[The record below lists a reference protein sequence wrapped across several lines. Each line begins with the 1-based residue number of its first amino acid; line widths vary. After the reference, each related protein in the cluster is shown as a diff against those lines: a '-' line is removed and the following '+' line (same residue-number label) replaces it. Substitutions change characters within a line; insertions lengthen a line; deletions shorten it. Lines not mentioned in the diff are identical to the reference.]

1 MKFTKIAAAAIAA
14 SIMALGASA
23 ATLTPD
29 KYLGS
34 QDLGNSS
41 ETTEV
46 AALEGIAGLA
56 AGSLTFNDKWEG
68 DEEFSQDDVGN
79 WFVNVAPNTPGYFI
93 LKFGIPQG
101 GNSEFVSLDTHYFF
115 QNVADLTKL
124 VWTNANVNNLMS
136 NCSGTNAFSGECR
149 LSHVTFTSDIA
160 PVPLPAA
167 GWLLLAGI
175 GGLAALR
182 RRKSV

>member
-1 MKFTKIAAAAIAA
+1 MKIKTTVAAAIAA
-14 SIMALGASA
+14 AMMAGGASA
-23 ATLTPD
+23 ATLTAD
-29 KYLGS
+29 NYLGS

-41 ETTEV
+41 EAGEV
-46 AALEGIAGLA
+46 SALEGIAGLA
-56 AGSLTFNDKWEG
+56 AGSLTFNDKWEN
-68 DEEFSQDDVGN
+68 DEEFSQDDSGN
-79 WFVNVAPNTPGYFI
+79 WFVNVTPNTPGYFI

-101 GNSEFVSLDTHYFF
+101 GTTEFVGLDSHYFF
-115 QNVADLTKL
+115 QNIAELTKL
-124 VWTNANVNNLMS
+124 VWTNDNVNNLMS
-136 NCSGTNAFSGECR
+136 NCSGTNEFSGDCR
-149 LSHVTFTSDIA
+149 LSHITFTGDIT